1 MAQMPDVDMAAVATV
16 EAEGRLRVALDNM
29 PGGLVYTDRDLNV
42 VFCNDRFRQM
52 YAVPS
57 ELLEPGR
64 PYVGLLRHLAENGY
78 YGAGDVEAQVA
89 RRIESLRN
97 PTGKTLEDHTPD
109 GRWYR
114 VVRSRV
120 ALGGTVSVTTD
131 VTEQKQAELRLAAKE
146 AELHVALDNMPGA
159 LVYTDAEL
167 KIVFCNDRY
176 RELYIVPAELLQPGR
191 PYTDLLRY
199 LAENGY
205 YGEGDVEAQVAH
217 RVESLR
223 NPTGKSLE
231 DHAPDGRWYRVRRS
245 RVARGGTVTVITDIT
260 EQKHAERDLLEATR
274 RTEEAN
280 RLITEKNRVLE
291 GLYQEIRDKNGQLE
305 EQAAQIAEW
314 NARLETRVTEQVAQ
328 IGQMSKLTRFLSPK
342 VSDLIMSGDADD
354 PLKTRRREIT
364 VVFVDLRGFTGFTE
378 TAEPEEV
385 MSVLREYH
393 AELGR
398 EIMEFDGTIEHFA
411 GDGVMIL
418 FNAPLPVEDHELR
431 AIRMALRMR
440 EAIAVLAQGWKK
452 HGYALGFGVGIAG
465 GYATIGT
472 IGFEGRFDYGAIGT
486 VTNLAARLCGEAAD
500 GQILV
505 SPRIFTKA
513 EARIDAV
520 PVGELTLKG
529 FQRPVAAYNVL
540 ALRPD

>member
-1 MAQMPDVDMAAVATV
+1 MLKD
-16 EAEGRLRVALDNM
+16 
-29 PGGLVYTDRDLNV
+29 GGWT
-42 VFCNDRFRQM
+42 
-52 YAVPS
+52 
-57 ELLEPGR
+57 
-64 PYVGLLRHLAENGY
+64 
-78 YGAGDVEAQVA
+78 

-205 YGEGDVEAQVAH
+205 YGEGDVEAQVAQ
-217 RVESLR
+217 RIESLR

-231 DHAPDGRWYRVRRS
+231 DHAPDGRWYRVLRS

-505 SPRIFTKA
+505 SPRIFTKT
-513 EARIDAV
+513 ETLIDAS